1 MEIEFIIKSSQKLIY
16 NYISTDDGL
25 SKWFADKVSIV
36 GDKIIFEWGKEK
48 QEAKI
53 LYSKFPKVF
62 KFAWLEDINS
72 NNKYYVEFN
81 LTYAENIE
89 ACVLKITDFIEPGEE
104 EDNELLWEENVNKL
118 KKVLGV
124 LNL

>member
-1 MEIEFIIKSSQKLIY
+1 M
-16 NYISTDDGL
+16 
-25 SKWFADKVSIV
+25 SKWFADKVSII
-36 GDKIIFEWGKEK
+36 GDSITFEWGKEK

-53 LYSKFPKVF
+53 LYSKFPKTF
-62 KFAWLEDINS
+62 KFAWLDDIKN

-89 ACVLKITDFIEPGEE
+89 ACVLKITDFVEAGEE
-104 EDNELLWEENVNKL
+104 EDSELLWEENVNKL

-124 LNL
+124 FNL